1 MAKLQ
6 AKKAVAV
13 DYVSLVCE
21 GEFTVNLR
29 KVMGRWERT
38 PRGEE
43 EGVELKNLCDHQW
56 KTPEE
61 SEKAQNWLKKASTN
75 KRDRS

>member
-43 EGVELKNLCDHQW
+43 EGVE
-56 KTPEE
+56 
-61 SEKAQNWLKKASTN
+61 
-75 KRDRS
+75 